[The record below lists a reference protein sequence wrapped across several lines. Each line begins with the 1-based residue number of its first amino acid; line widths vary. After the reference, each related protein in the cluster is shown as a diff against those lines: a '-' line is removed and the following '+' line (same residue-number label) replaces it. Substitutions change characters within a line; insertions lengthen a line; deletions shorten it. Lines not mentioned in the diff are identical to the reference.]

1 MKKILSQED
10 FNNAINS
17 TGSGVI
23 ACYLKEGNDK
33 YEFCALICLNNYI
46 LDYNGE
52 KALIQA
58 NKLMDSPIG
67 KAIKT
72 GNLYVLEYGNTR

>member
-1 MKKILSQED
+1 MKQILSQEE

-17 TGSGVI
+17 TGSGI
-23 ACYLKEGNDK
+23 ITCKLKEDNNE
-33 YEFCALICLNNYI
+33 YEFSVLTFANNYI

-52 KALIQA
+52 KALIQY
-58 NKLMDSPIG
+58 NQLMNSPIG

-72 GNLYVLEYGNTR
+72 GNLYMLG

>member
-1 MKKILSQED
+1 MKQILSQEE

-17 TGSGVI
+17 TGSGI
-23 ACYLKEGNDK
+23 ITCELKEDNNE
-33 YEFCALICLNNYI
+33 YEFSVLTFANNYI

-52 KALIQA
+52 KALIQY
-58 NKLMDSPIG
+58 NQLMNSPIG

-72 GNLYVLEYGNTR
+72 GNLYMLG